1 MASIPIPRRYRSI
14 VYIPSRS
21 DGTLLEICISVPTT
35 VSSSL
40 PQAYTG
46 VVIAH
51 PYGPLGGSYNNNVV
65 GALLQWFETY
75 PLQTTRN
82 DDYVYPTSSSFS
94 SSNSANG
101 SSGIKKKRN
110 SSTTTKNKAEDAP
123 EEEGAIS
130 ENSSSQLVS
139 LASVICAFN
148 FRGCGKSKGR
158 TSWFGEAEREDY
170 QTVIDFLQS
179 GGSPVASSTSVLSGG
194 AESSGSGSS
203 RIKVFDES
211 GNEIP
216 PPRLPFLSRFILS
229 GFSYGGMIASTI
241 PPPLRDP
248 TLVDGPR
255 LPTSYIF
262 VSYPAGVAW
271 FLTSGSHG
279 SFAKRAKA
287 ILKCKESV
295 SADSTGARKS
305 VVVRPAAAM
314 IEAYFITGSQD
325 QFTSPKTLLSWL
337 KTNTGFNPST
347 ATPTPSPTV
356 IAGGPKIKN
365 NNKTNQQQQDLATC
379 TSWGQTRPDVTIHV
393 DILDGVDHFWLD
405 REQELLDRLQ
415 AWWTSSHPV

>member
-1 MASIPIPRRYRSI
+1 MASLPIPRRYRSI

-21 DGTLLEICISVPTT
+21 DGCQLEVCLSVPTT
-35 VSSSL
+35 VSSTL

-75 PLQTTRN
+75 PLQATRN
-82 DDYVYPTSSSFS
+82 DDYIYPSSSTPTAKKRHSTGSTTKSSLDLDS
-94 SSNSANG
+94 SSTPTEEQTLSEANP
-101 SSGIKKKRN
+101 N
-110 SSTTTKNKAEDAP
+110 NNK
-123 EEEGAIS
+123 
-130 ENSSSQLVS
+130 SQVS
-139 LASVICAFN
+139 LACVICAFN

-170 QTVIDFLQS
+170 QTMIDFLQS
-179 GGSPVASSTSVLSGG
+179 GGSPSSSFYPGEDVHRQ
-194 AESSGSGSS
+194 AP
-203 RIKVFDES
+203 KVYDES
-211 GNEIP
+211 GNEIT

-229 GFSYGGMIASTI
+229 GFSYGGLIASTI

-248 TLVDGPR
+248 TVPDGPR

-287 ILKCKESV
+287 ILHETESSSSTSS
-295 SADSTGARKS
+295 SATKPT
-305 VVVRPAAAM
+305 V
-314 IEAYFITGSQD
+314 EAYFITGTQD

-337 KTNTGFNPST
+337 KANTGLNL
-347 ATPTPSPTV
+347 
-356 IAGGPKIKN
+356 PKPVVASEG
-365 NNKTNQQQQDLATC
+365 TTSV
-379 TSWGQTRPDVTIHV
+379 TSWAQTQPDTSVHV
-393 DILDGVDHFWLD
+393 DIVDNVDHFWLD
-405 REQELLDRLQ
+405 REQELLNRLQ
-415 AWWTSSHPV
+415 AWWTSIHPN

>member
-1 MASIPIPRRYRSI
+1 MASLPIPRRYRSI

-21 DGTLLEICISVPTT
+21 DGCQLEVCLSVPTT
-35 VSSSL
+35 VSPTL

-46 VVIAH
+46 VIIAH

-75 PLQTTRN
+75 PLQATRN
-82 DDYVYPTSSSFS
+82 DDYIYPSSTP
-94 SSNSANG
+94 SA
-101 SSGIKKKRN
+101 KKRN
-110 SSTTTKNKAEDAP
+110 STGTSKSSLDLDPSSTSEEASTSSEANPKAKAKKNSK
-123 EEEGAIS
+123 
-130 ENSSSQLVS
+130 NQVS
-139 LASVICAFN
+139 LACVICAFN

-170 QTVIDFLQS
+170 QTIIDFLQS
-179 GGSPVASSTSVLSGG
+179 GGSPSSVHDGQDVPRQ
-194 AESSGSGSS
+194 AP
-203 RIKVFDES
+203 KVYNES
-211 GNEIP
+211 GNEIT

-229 GFSYGGMIASTI
+229 GFSYGGLIASTI

-248 TLVDGPR
+248 SVPDGAR

-287 ILKCKESV
+287 ILHASES
-295 SADSTGARKS
+295 TARTDKKPS
-305 VVVRPAAAM
+305 V
-314 IEAYFITGSQD
+314 EAYFITGTQD

-337 KTNTGFNPST
+337 KTNTGLNPPKPVVSK
-347 ATPTPSPTV
+347 AQQHTV
-356 IAGGPKIKN
+356 
-365 NNKTNQQQQDLATC
+365 
-379 TSWGQTRPDVTIHV
+379 TSWAQTRPDTTVHV
-393 DILDGVDHFWLD
+393 DIVDNVDHFWLD

-415 AWWTSSHPV
+415 AWWNSIHPN